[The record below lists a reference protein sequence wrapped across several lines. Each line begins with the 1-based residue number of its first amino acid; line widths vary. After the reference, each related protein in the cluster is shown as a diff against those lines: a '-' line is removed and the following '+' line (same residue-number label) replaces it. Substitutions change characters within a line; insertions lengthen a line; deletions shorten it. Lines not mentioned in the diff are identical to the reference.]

1 MTDRDKFE
9 AEKLKTEKIK
19 TEREFYFKVNSVRYD
34 FTKQRYTIIM
44 QILVV
49 AFGFMPFVLDK
60 LNIFSILKVIAEQ
73 PLHYLFFVILF
84 CGSALFCMILTII
97 TLYSVIKYLQK
108 YEQYLDYV
116 VEVVD
121 CNAKA
126 LQNNQIEADM
136 GEQQRYEIKAE
147 EVDKECKKMDENIL
161 TELVLIFSLM
171 ACCVVCGIILN
182 IYIPH

>member
-1 MTDRDKFE
+1 MTDE
-9 AEKLKTEKIK
+9 EKIKTEQIK
-19 TEREFYFKVNSVRYD
+19 TEREFYFKINSVRYD
-34 FTKQRYTIIM
+34 FTKQRYTAIM

-60 LNIFSILKVIAEQ
+60 LNIVSILKVAAEQ
-73 PLHYLFFVILF
+73 SCFYLFFVILF
-84 CGSALFCMILTII
+84 CLSALAYMILTIF

-116 VEVVD
+116 VEVAD
-121 CNAKA
+121 CNVKA

-147 EVDKECKKMDENIL
+147 EVYKECEKIDENLL

-171 ACCVVCGIILN
+171 VCCVIFGIILN